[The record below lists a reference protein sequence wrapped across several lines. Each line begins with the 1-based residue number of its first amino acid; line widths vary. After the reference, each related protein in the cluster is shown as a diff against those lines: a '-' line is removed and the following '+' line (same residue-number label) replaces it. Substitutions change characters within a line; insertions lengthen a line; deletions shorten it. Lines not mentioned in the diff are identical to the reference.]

1 MFKLG
6 DSVVIKSNLYW
17 DGQDIGNKKGEVVDI
32 NGYILVNVEGI
43 CNNPVKCLSYE
54 ISKYNNDGPFLKQP
68 DVDTWLKEV
77 EDMFREW
84 KAN

>member
-17 DGQDIGNKKGEVVDI
+17 HGQDIGNKKGEVVDI
-32 NGYILVNVEGI
+32 NGYILVDVEGVYT
-43 CNNPVKCLSYE
+43 NPVKCLSYE
-54 ISKYNNDGPFLKQP
+54 ISKCNDELFLKQP
-68 DVDTWLKEV
+68 DIDTWSKEI

-84 KAN
+84 KSN